1 MVFRSAFHRSY
12 PRRFSN
18 LEWKPKQPEYEVD
31 NLYPREYREASE
43 KAHWLCLQSNPIWP
57 SMSPFQSPPNK
68 LLMAFAMEGGYRARL
83 RISYRVSIETRD
95 LEPFHSIEKYRVSNP
110 QYRAS
115 TILKIVIFWKLKS
128 PRLPLFRINS
138 SEKCP
143 KKGHQR
149 SPLKKRLSSNI
160 SLKK

>member
-95 LEPFHSIEKYRVSNP
+95 LEPFHSIKKYWVSNLQYRVSTCRTQQDPVPLPKPSLPN
-110 QYRAS
+110 QEDNNS
-115 TILKIVIFWKLKS
+115 MWDFQEDHHENSGGEGV
-128 PRLPLFRINS
+128 RLQHPTV
-138 SEKCP
+138 
-143 KKGHQR
+143 
-149 SPLKKRLSSNI
+149 
-160 SLKK
+160 

>member
-95 LEPFHSIEKYRVSNP
+95 LEPFHSIEKYRVSNS
-110 QYRAS
+110 QYWVNL
-115 TILKIVIFWKLKS
+115 ILNFFDFFC
-128 PRLPLFRINS
+128 LFS
-138 SEKCP
+138 P
-143 KKGHQR
+143 KKSYFKAAKNTHLWKFQE
-149 SPLKKRLSSNI
+149 P
-160 SLKK
+160 

>member
-83 RISYRVSIETRD
+83 RISYRVSIKTRD
-95 LEPFHSIEKYRVSNP
+95 LELFHSIEKYRIES
-110 QYRAS
+110 S
-115 TILKIVIFWKLKS
+115 ISSIVDTDTKG
-128 PRLPLFRINS
+128 PRLPPPLVRNNS
-138 SEKCP
+138 SKKCL
-143 KKGHQR
+143 KKGHLDQ
-149 SPLKKRLSSNI
+149 SHVEWKKMSDP
-160 SLKK
+160 